1 MNLGI
6 KNKTVLIVGAS
17 KGLGKEIANAFA
29 REGCKLIL
37 VARNKDL
44 LKKSLKDL
52 TGKNQ
57 HKFFAYDLMNAKQL
71 KVFISKIINED
82 IDIVIN
88 NLGGALGAKDML
100 LSTNMWKKVWQF
112 NVGIGITINNAVIP
126 RMIEKNW
133 GRIVHISSSYSLNG
147 GVKNSPFGGS
157 PQYSA
162 AKAYLNMYVKT
173 VARELAEQGIII
185 NSVLP
190 GPLLIDGKHWDK
202 VRKTN
207 PQLFN
212 KFVNETLPIGRLG
225 SPKEIAPFILMLAS
239 IHASFAA
246 GSLLNIDGGSSS

>member
-17 KGLGKEIANAFA
+17 KGLGKETANAFA

-37 VARNKDL
+37 VARNTDF
-44 LKKSLKDL
+44 LKKCLKNL
-52 TGKNQ
+52 PGNNK
-57 HKFFAYDLMNAKQL
+57 HKFFACDLMNAKQL
-71 KVFISKIINED
+71 KEFILKIRNED

-88 NLGGALGAKDML
+88 NLGGALAAKDP
-100 LSTNMWKKVWQF
+100 LSKVEIWKKVWQF
-112 NVGIGITINNAVIP
+112 NVGIGITINNEVIP
-126 RMIEKNW
+126 RMVEKNW

-147 GVKNSPFGGS
+147 GVTNTPFGGS

-173 VARELAEQGIII
+173 VARELANQGVII

-190 GPLLIDGKHWDK
+190 GPLLIDNKHWAK
-202 VRKTN
+202 VRDEN
-207 PQLFN
+207 PELYK

-225 SPKEIAPFILMLAS
+225 TPNEIAPFILMLAS
-239 IHASFAA
+239 NHATFAA
-246 GSLLNIDGGSSS
+246 GSLLNLDGGSLN